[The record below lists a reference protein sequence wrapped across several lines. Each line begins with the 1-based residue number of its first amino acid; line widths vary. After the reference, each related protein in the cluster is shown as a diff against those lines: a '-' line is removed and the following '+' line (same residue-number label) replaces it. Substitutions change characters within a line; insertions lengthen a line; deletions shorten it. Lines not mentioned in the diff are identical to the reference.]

1 MTAAHARHRWLL
13 ALSSRADL
21 GAPIK
26 MSHSCGV
33 PADWANIREA
43 VLRRDNYKCVECG
56 KPCRSAELDVHH
68 LLPRSAG
75 GPDEPSNLVT
85 LCDGCHAAHHPK
97 LAGRLARRVME
108 KWAVRLAQWLDRRRA
123 ISDASRNYGAALRL
137 FGLERFRDGQLP
149 VIEAALCG
157 RSVLVVCPTGFG
169 KTLCFQLPAILRSG
183 VSVVVSP
190 LKVLMDDQVSALFRR
205 KIPST
210 FINSDLD
217 SVEKR
222 IRYQQL
228 ADKIIKLLYVAPER
242 FFVQNTSE
250 LQMLWS
256 LKPSFLVIDEA
267 HCIDQWGRDFRPDYG
282 RLNEVRRALGSPP
295 VLAFTA
301 TAGQEMQKR
310 ILDSLGVDDAQV
322 FVRGVDRPNISLLR
336 WKVLPNERLETI
348 AKLCRIPIP
357 GGGRVMIFVPTRN
370 TGETLQ
376 GYLRDQGLE
385 TPFYHAKLGSAWD
398 REQLLKRFVGES
410 LPLVDRIICTSAFG
424 MGLDVPNVRLV
435 IHYQHPSSVEDYLQE
450 FGRAGRD
457 GQPSVAVLLHADFG
471 AIEDKDIGLLKFM
484 AKKASEGAQLEAANQ
499 TAVLAHKYRQ
509 IDDMVGLVR
518 QEGCFR
524 QTLIGYFEGSEKG
537 SRRSFSTR
545 LLEWVFAEP
554 TTRGKEVICCDSCCR
569 DVIKRW
575 GEIGYVSKV
584 FGLQPSPEHET
595 GHRQSEIGHR
605 QSAIGISAFMGGA
618 AILAIVMLAVYFQG
632 KSTDAAKPQAVA
644 DSSAHTDRT
653 AAVVAPLQG
662 ANKLNPPPD
671 DIVAAQNR
679 LIELRFLAGPSDG
692 VWGTKSRMALRAF
705 KIANGLTADDKW
717 DDLVSGRL
725 YSNQAARSPL
735 PLATTR

>member
-1 MTAAHARHRWLL
+1 MLR
-13 ALSSRADL
+13 SSSAV
-21 GAPIK
+21 
-26 MSHSCGV
+26 S
-33 PADWANIREA
+33 ADWVNIREA

-56 KPCRSAELDVHH
+56 TPCRSAEADVHH

-75 GPDEPSNLVT
+75 GPDEPSNLIT
-85 LCDGCHAAHHPK
+85 LCDGCHAARHPK

-123 ISDASRNYGAALRL
+123 ISDASRNYGAAIRL

-149 VIEAALCG
+149 VVEAALCG
-157 RSVLVVCPTGFG
+157 QSVLVVSPTGSG

-190 LKVLMDDQVSALFRR
+190 LKVLMSEQVSALFRH

-210 FINSDLD
+210 FINGDLD
-217 SVEKR
+217 SVEKQ

-242 FFVQNTSE
+242 FFVQNKSE

-267 HCIDQWGRDFRPDYG
+267 HCVDQWGNDFRPEYG
-282 RLNEVRRALGSPP
+282 RLSEVHKALGSPP

-301 TAGQEMQKR
+301 TAGPEMQKR
-310 ILDSLGVDDAQV
+310 ILASLGVDDARV
-322 FVRGVDRPNISLLR
+322 FVRDVDRPNISLLR

-348 AKLCRIPIP
+348 ARLCRIPIP
-357 GGGRVMIFVPTRN
+357 GGGKIMIFVPTRKI
-370 TGETLQ
+370 GETLQ
-376 GYLRDQGLE
+376 DYLRDQGLE

-398 REQLLKRFVGES
+398 REQLVKRFVGES
-410 LPLVDRIICTSAFG
+410 YPIVDRIICTSAFG

-457 GQPSVAVLLHADFG
+457 GQPSVAVLLHPDFG
-471 AIEDKDIGLLKFM
+471 ASKDNDISLLNFM
-484 AKKASEGAQLEAANQ
+484 AERASDGAQLDAANH
-499 TAVLAHKYRQ
+499 AAALDHKYRQ
-509 IDDMVGLVR
+509 IKDMAGLVR

-524 QTLIGYFEGSEKG
+524 QTLVGYFAGSEKG

-554 TTRGKEVICCDSCCR
+554 ATRGKNVVCCDACCR
-569 DVIKRW
+569 DVIDRW

-584 FGLQPSPEHET
+584 FGLQLAPEHET
-595 GHRQSEIGHR
+595 GHRQSE
-605 QSAIGISAFMGGA
+605 IGISAFMGGA
-618 AILAIVMLAVYFQG
+618 AILAILAIVILPVYFQQG
-632 KSTDAAKPQAVA
+632 KSTDAEKPQAVA
-644 DSSAHTDRT
+644 DSVHADRT
-653 AAVVAPLQG
+653 AAVAALQ
-662 ANKLNPPPD
+662 AASKLNPSPG

-679 LIELRFLAGPSDG
+679 LIKLGFLAGPTDG

-705 KIANGLTADDKW
+705 KITNGLAADDKW
-717 DDLVSGRL
+717 DDLVSSRL
-725 YSNQAARSPL
+725 YSAKAARSPL
-735 PLATTR
+735 PPAPTGR